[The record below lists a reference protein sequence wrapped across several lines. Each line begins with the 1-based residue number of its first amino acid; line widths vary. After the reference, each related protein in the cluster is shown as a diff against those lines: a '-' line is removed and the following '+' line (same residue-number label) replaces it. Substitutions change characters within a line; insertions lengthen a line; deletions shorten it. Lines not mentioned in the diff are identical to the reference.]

1 METRREAALLNFR
14 WISFYSNELKKK
26 KKEKKR
32 ETERRENYTIAVFKK
47 ENKLNEKR
55 EGERET
61 KRSEN

>member
-14 WISFYSNELKKK
+14 WISFYSNELKK